1 MTSILHSVSSI
12 LPSRVN
18 SAERLGVLS
27 LRNPVEFTRRRHGW
41 STSDFESSGRRL
53 VVRAAE
59 TDTDKVKSQ
68 VPEKAPGGGGGSS
81 INQLLGIKGAA
92 QETNKWKIR
101 LQLTKPVTWPPLV
114 WGVVC
119 GAAASGNFHWTP
131 EDVAKSILCML
142 MSGPCLTGYTQ
153 TINDWYDRDIDA
165 INEPYRPIPSG
176 AISEQEV
183 ITQVWVLLLGGLGI
197 AGTLDVWAGHT
208 TPTLFY
214 LALGGSL
221 LSYIYSA
228 PPLKLKQNGWVGN
241 FALGASYISLPWWA
255 GQALFGTLTPDVV
268 VLTLLYSIA
277 GLGIAIVNDFKSVEG
292 DRAMGLQSL
301 PVAFGTEAAKWIC
314 VGAIDV
320 TQLSVAGYLLASGK
334 PYYALALLALII
346 PQIVFQFKYFLKDPV
361 KYDVK
366 YQASAQPFLV
376 LGIFVTAL
384 ASKPL
389 KMSSDDER
397 DEKELDLTSPEVVTK
412 YKSAAEIV
420 NSYSRFFYLEIEE
433 ALQVVLAE
441 CKPKAKIVDICEK
454 GDAFINEQAGSMYKN
469 VKKKIDRGVAFPT
482 CVSVNNTVGHF
493 SPLASDET
501 VLEEGDMV
509 KIDMGC
515 HIDGFIA
522 LVAHTH
528 VIQEGPVTGRKA
540 DVIAAANTAAEV
552 ALRLVRPG
560 KKNHAVTEAIQKV
573 AEAYDCK
580 IVEGVISHQMK
591 QNVIDAS
598 KSFLSVST
606 PETRVDDAEFEENE
620 VYAIDIVASTG
631 DGKPKLLDEKQTTVY
646 KKDAAVNYQLKMKA
660 SRFIISEIK
669 EKFPHMPFTA
679 RSLEE
684 KRARLGL
691 VECVNHGHL
700 QPYPVLYEKPG
711 DFVAQIKF
719 TVLLMPNGSDRI
731 TSHTL
736 QEIQPTKTIDDPE
749 IKGWLALGIK
759 KKKGGGKKKKAA
771 KKAGE
776 ASTEAEPVE
785 ASSTAQ
791 E

>member
-27 LRNPVEFTRRRHGW
+27 LRNPVEFTRRRHG
-41 STSDFESSGRRL
+41 RRL

-68 VPEKAPGGGGGSS
+68 VPDKAPAGGGGSS

-346 PQIVFQFKYFLKDPV
+346 PQIVFQV
-361 KYDVK
+361 KTY
-366 YQASAQPFLV
+366 
-376 LGIFVTAL
+376 
-384 ASKPL
+384 
-389 KMSSDDER
+389 
-397 DEKELDLTSPEVVTK
+397 
-412 YKSAAEIV
+412 
-420 NSYSRFFYLEIEE
+420 YS
-433 ALQVVLAE
+433 
-441 CKPKAKIVDICEK
+441 
-454 GDAFINEQAGSMYKN
+454 
-469 VKKKIDRGVAFPT
+469 
-482 CVSVNNTVGHF
+482 
-493 SPLASDET
+493 
-501 VLEEGDMV
+501 
-509 KIDMGC
+509 
-515 HIDGFIA
+515 
-522 LVAHTH
+522 
-528 VIQEGPVTGRKA
+528 
-540 DVIAAANTAAEV
+540 
-552 ALRLVRPG
+552 
-560 KKNHAVTEAIQKV
+560 
-573 AEAYDCK
+573 
-580 IVEGVISHQMK
+580 VISK
-591 QNVIDAS
+591 
-598 KSFLSVST
+598 LSYILV
-606 PETRVDDAEFEENE
+606 TRLIITYSSSNFSLNTF
-620 VYAIDIVASTG
+620 SRT
-631 DGKPKLLDEKQTTVY
+631 LSNTT
-646 KKDAAVNYQLKMKA
+646 
-660 SRFIISEIK
+660 
-669 EKFPHMPFTA
+669 
-679 RSLEE
+679 
-684 KRARLGL
+684 
-691 VECVNHGHL
+691 
-700 QPYPVLYEKPG
+700 
-711 DFVAQIKF
+711 
-719 TVLLMPNGSDRI
+719 
-731 TSHTL
+731 
-736 QEIQPTKTIDDPE
+736 
-749 IKGWLALGIK
+749 
-759 KKKGGGKKKKAA
+759 
-771 KKAGE
+771 
-776 ASTEAEPVE
+776 
-785 ASSTAQ
+785 SSTRLAHSRSWCLAYSLRH
-791 E
+791 

>member
-18 SAERLGVLS
+18 SAERLGVPS

-68 VPEKAPGGGGGSS
+68 VPDKAPAGGGGSS

-420 NSYSRFFYLEIEE
+420 NK

-441 CKPKAKIVDICEK
+441 CKPKDKIVDICEK